1 MKESKK
7 PEGRAKNR
15 RMEAAVLEFCSDRQ
29 AAFAASYLLL
39 IFLISILVFLFRG
52 LDPDKIDVLHK
63 LQPPSPLHWFGTDNM
78 GRDYFARVLYGG
90 QVSLLVGVLA
100 MLCSVLIGVTVGM
113 LSGYFGGLIDGFF
126 MRLVDI
132 FLSIPWLIMVTVFGL
147 LFKKGLLSIIL
158 VIGIF
163 SWMDIARIVRSEVLA
178 VKSRE
183 YVQYA
188 DFIGI
193 PPLSVMTGHIL
204 PAVFSTIITA
214 STSTIAGAIM
224 TESALSFLGL
234 GVQQPMS
241 SWGSLLQ
248 QSQKYL
254 QNAPYMALLPG
265 ILIILTVYSFNK
277 LGDILRVFAEPRV
290 RAGEEDMPRD
300 GRGKSGNEETARE
313 KSGEEK
319 AENPPREDKERK
331 EAEIPAQEASK
342 RKEAEIPVREASE
355 RKETKISAREASEKR
370 GKDE

>member
-193 PPLSVMTGHIL
+193 PPLSV
-204 PAVFSTIITA
+204 PR
-214 STSTIAGAIM
+214 
-224 TESALSFLGL
+224 
-234 GVQQPMS
+234 S
-241 SWGSLLQ
+241 S
-248 QSQKYL
+248 
-254 QNAPYMALLPG
+254 
-265 ILIILTVYSFNK
+265 
-277 LGDILRVFAEPRV
+277 PR
-290 RAGEEDMPRD
+290 
-300 GRGKSGNEETARE
+300 S
-313 KSGEEK
+313 S
-319 AENPPREDKERK
+319 PPR
-331 EAEIPAQEASK
+331 P
-342 RKEAEIPVREASE
+342 PP
-355 RKETKISAREASEKR
+355 
-370 GKDE
+370 